1 MKDVIR
7 RIGEITLQLARVVE
21 KAVWEAPDFRMLE
34 VAVVRGAQEAARQL
48 LVTALEALDRQLMEQ
63 RDRRQLKCV
72 NRQPRSLMT
81 WVGEIQ
87 WERRY
92 YQERPSGV
100 RRFLLDEVLGLA
112 PRQRYSP
119 LVQEFG
125 IQLCTQVPFA
135 AAADWLERV
144 SCGAVRLSA
153 MALWA
158 DVQAAGARA
167 DEAAKAQREAV
178 FERGEIPPGSRPA
191 AAVDLEFDELLVRG
205 RRRGPDGQKER
216 IALMHALAYEG
227 KATDAR
233 GRTVLKNRRVHV
245 AVGEGTASIEEALAA
260 FAAAW
265 DWARVEQCTVGGD
278 GAPWIRKV
286 LEYLPQA
293 TYRLDPFHLKRA
305 LRRGLRHDP
314 EAHRQL
320 AAALAEG
327 KPWPEV
333 AAILDAARRRAQ
345 GDDRDRVQELKQ
357 YMKNHWDGI
366 VADANVRRLGAIE
379 GQNYHVLARRMKR
392 RGASWSEGGARH
404 LARLLAARA
413 NGELERYAR
422 PVWQRRQAPPVVST
436 PQGRLFGQRLS
447 RSDVEDVAQWLRVRI
462 PALYGPHADR
472 EWVQALRHLAGLSV
486 A

>member
-1 MKDVIR
+1 M
-7 RIGEITLQLARVVE
+7 
-21 KAVWEAPDFRMLE
+21 
-34 VAVVRGAQEAARQL
+34 
-48 LVTALEALDRQLMEQ
+48 
-63 RDRRQLKCV
+63 
-72 NRQPRSLMT
+72 
-81 WVGEIQ
+81 
-87 WERRY
+87 
-92 YQERPSGV
+92 
-100 RRFLLDEVLGLA
+100 
-112 PRQRYSP
+112 
-119 LVQEFG
+119 
-125 IQLCTQVPFA
+125 
-135 AAADWLERV
+135 
-144 SCGAVRLSA
+144 
-153 MALWA
+153 
-158 DVQAAGARA
+158 
-167 DEAAKAQREAV
+167 
-178 FERGEIPPGSRPA
+178 
-191 AAVDLEFDELLVRG
+191 
-205 RRRGPDGQKER
+205 
-216 IALMHALAYEG
+216 
-227 KATDAR
+227 
-233 GRTVLKNRRVHV
+233 LKNRRVHV

-472 EWVQALRHLAGLSV
+472 EWVQALRHLASLSV